1 MLLRRLQSARR
12 PRATA
17 ATAAA
22 AAAAAASAAAANTS
36 APAFAA
42 SLRRAAS
49 SASPS
54 SAAPRSVAVV
64 GSGPSGFYTAK
75 YLLKEDP
82 LLRVDVLDI
91 LPSPFGLVRSGVAP
105 DHPEV
110 KQVTNDFEAVAAEH
124 AARFSFLGNVAVGK
138 DVSVAELRERYAAV
152 VLAYGAA
159 SDRAMGLEGEAS
171 LRNVFSA
178 RAFVN
183 WYNGHPD
190 FVHFRPNLDCE
201 DVVIVGQGNVAVDC
215 ARILAKTV
223 DELKATDIARHAL
236 EALAK
241 SKVRRVHVVGRRGH
255 VQAAFTMKEL
265 REVTRLEDAACVVHA
280 GELARGRAGASAQEL
295 EAQRARK
302 RMDALLA
309 EVAAAAAARAG
320 AGAGAGEAAKRRE
333 LVLRFLLSPSRLVA
347 DAADATAVGAVEF
360 DVTRLEGAAEKQ
372 SAVATGEK
380 EVIRAGMVLRSIG
393 YKSEPRA
400 GVPFDARRSVVP
412 NEQGRVVRAAG
423 AVERERG
430 LYVSGW
436 LKRGPSGIIGT
447 NITDARETVACV
459 LADQSAG
466 ELGAGTGGGAALR
479 ALLAAR
485 GKPAARLVEWPAWMR
500 VDAEE
505 RRRGEAAGK
514 SREKVVDVAEAIR
527 VANQA

>member
-1 MLLRRLQSARR
+1 
-12 PRATA
+12 
-17 ATAAA
+17 
-22 AAAAAASAAAANTS
+22 
-36 APAFAA
+36 
-42 SLRRAAS
+42 
-49 SASPS
+49 
-54 SAAPRSVAVV
+54 
-64 GSGPSGFYTAK
+64 
-75 YLLKEDP
+75 
-82 LLRVDVLDI
+82 
-91 LPSPFGLVRSGVAP
+91 VRSGVAP

-124 AARFSFLGNVAVGK
+124 AARFSFLGNVAVGR

-159 SDRAMGLEGEAS
+159 SDRAMGLEGEDAM
-171 LRNVFSA
+171 RNVFSA

-190 FVHFRPNLDCE
+190 FVRFRPNLECE
-201 DVVIVGQGNVAVDC
+201 DVVIVGQGNVAIDC

-223 DELKATDIARHAL
+223 DELKQTDIARHAL
-236 EALAK
+236 EALAR

-265 REVTRLEDAACVVHA
+265 REVTRLEDAACVVHE

-309 EVAAAAAARAG
+309 EVGAASTAAAAAPG
-320 AGAGAGEAAKRRE
+320 PAAKRRQ
-333 LVLRFLLSPSRLVA
+333 LVLRFLLSPSRLIA
-347 DAADATAVGAVEF
+347 DAADPAAVGAVEF
-360 DVTRLEGAAEKQ
+360 DVNRLEGPAEKQ

-380 EVIRAGMVLRSIG
+380 ETVRAGMVLRSIG
-393 YKSEPRA
+393 YKSEPIA
-400 GVPFDARRSVVP
+400 GVPFDPRRNVVP

-423 AVERERG
+423 AAEREKG
-430 LYVSGW
+430 LYVCGW

-447 NITDARETVACV
+447 NITDARETVGCL
-459 LADQSAG
+459 LADRAAG
-466 ELGAGTGGGAALR
+466 ALGAGAGGGPALR

-485 GKPAARLVEWPAWMR
+485 GKAPAQLVEWPAWLR

-514 SREKVVDVAEAIR
+514 SREKLVDVAEAIR
-527 VANQA
+527 VANTVAA

>member
-1 MLLRRLQSARR
+1 M
-12 PRATA
+12 
-17 ATAAA
+17 
-22 AAAAAASAAAANTS
+22 
-36 APAFAA
+36 
-42 SLRRAAS
+42 
-49 SASPS
+49 
-54 SAAPRSVAVV
+54 
-64 GSGPSGFYTAK
+64 
-75 YLLKEDP
+75 
-82 LLRVDVLDI
+82 
-91 LPSPFGLVRSGVAP
+91 RSGVAP

-110 KQVTNDFEAVAAEH
+110 KQVTNDFEAVAAEY
-124 AARFSFLGNVAVGK
+124 AARFSFLGNVAVGR
-138 DVSVAELRERYAAV
+138 DVSVAELRERYAGV

-190 FVHFRPNLDCE
+190 FAHFKPNLDCE
-201 DVVIVGQGNVAVDC
+201 DVVIVGQGNVAIDC

-295 EAQRARK
+295 ESQRARK
-302 RMDALLA
+302 RMDALLG
-309 EVAAAAAARAG
+309 EVAAAATAAAAAPG
-320 AGAGAGEAAKRRE
+320 PAAKRRQ

-347 DAADATAVGAVEF
+347 DAADASAVGAVEF
-360 DVTRLEGAAEKQ
+360 DVTRLEGAPEKQ

-380 EVIRAGMVLRSIG
+380 EVVRAGMVLRSIG
-393 YKSEPRA
+393 YKSEPIA
-400 GVPFDARRSVVP
+400 GVPFDTRRSVVP
-412 NEQGRVVRAAG
+412 NEQGRVVRAAAG
-423 AVERERG
+423 AAGAAATAERERG
-430 LYVSGW
+430 LYVCGW

-459 LADQSAG
+459 LADQAAG
-466 ELGAGTGGGAALR
+466 QLGAGAGGGASLR
-479 ALLAAR
+479 QLLASR
-485 GKPAARLVEWPAWMR
+485 GKGAASLVEWPAWMR

-514 SREKVVDVAEAIR
+514 SREKLVDVAETIR
-527 VANQA
+527 VANSA